1 MSEETKRDPAASRPA
16 GTKPTKKKSKKA
28 SAKRKAVAPARTDD
42 EPVVSGRMVVALAL
56 ALAMSVIPVSGLG
69 RHITKSAPKTAE
81 RATWS
86 VGQKASVHI
95 TVVTSDYLQLGC
107 ADERELNGYHC
118 EFKNERERWPPAE
131 ADAPVDDNKSTILQP
146 YRTTDR
152 NLMLLAGLWAQP
164 EVATRLHTEPP
175 SGIKKG
181 KLARFVVACEV
192 TFLKE
197 WENPQIRWETGE
209 RWSSQGKAMVAE
221 LESCEILESG
231 ER

>member
-1 MSEETKRDPAASRPA
+1 MSEETKRDPAASRPT
-16 GTKPTKKKSKKA
+16 GTKPSKKKNKKA
-28 SAKRKAVAPARTDD
+28 PAKRKAVVPARADD

-81 RATWS
+81 RATWT

-95 TVVTSDYLQLGC
+95 TVITSDYHQLAC
-107 ADERELNGYHC
+107 ADERELSGYHC
-118 EFKNERERWPPAE
+118 EFKNERERWPQAE
-131 ADAPVDDNKSTILQP
+131 TGAAVDDNKSTVLQP

-175 SGIKKG
+175 SATKKD

-192 TFLKE
+192 KFLKE

-209 RWSSQGKAMVAE
+209 RWSTQGMAMVAE